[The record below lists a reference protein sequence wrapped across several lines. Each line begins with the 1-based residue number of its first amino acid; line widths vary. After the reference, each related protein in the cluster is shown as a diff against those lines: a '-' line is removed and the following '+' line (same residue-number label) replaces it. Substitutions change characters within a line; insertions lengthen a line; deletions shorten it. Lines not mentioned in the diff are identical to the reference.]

1 MKNSP
6 RKFRSVLR
14 LALATVVAATLG
26 FGQALIGTS
35 AANAA
40 DIGAEVTNINVTI
53 EGPDLVTVGWGQ
65 RFTMNGSL
73 SLPGSAN
80 PGDTFTWQVPHQI
93 SWQKDVTLEVDG
105 VKMIDVVIEGNIA
118 TFTLRP
124 EVASVVDRTVG
135 FSFSGRFKSD
145 PALLDPSTQV
155 LQVIANGQVVAS
167 KTVTTRK
174 QPVPTAPVKDG
185 KQVWFTRDDECRQQT
200 ASCLNTHITLKS
212 GDRGVVKLTDPAGDN
227 WRFDCST
234 LTVNQNFYT
243 ADGVTSNNAMSKV
256 SNLVCNETMLSLE
269 LDTTGTPDNSTY
281 KVNLQM
287 SALVPGGTG
296 LVTYDNE
303 ARIETPDGSAGD
315 LSVSLQSSYV
325 GGYVIGSSI
334 RIRKIDA
341 AGNDANEKSQAVELP
356 TGATK
361 LKYAVVNNGD
371 QPLTDVKV
379 ADEVKVG
386 NAKVKNLKCVFPDKT
401 EGTQWAGP
409 FKPQTTFNCTAELT
423 EVVGYHHNEAKVT
436 VTGVNHEPI
445 TRTDPYWAHKHER
458 VAVGNK
464 VWIDANRN
472 GKLDEGEPG
481 KGDVTL
487 TISRSD
493 GQPVTAFDGSAY
505 TTTTTTSADGDYK
518 FENLAELPADVRYVV
533 SIAYPAGYVATKANV
548 GGDEGVDNN
557 S

>member
-53 EGPDLVTVGWGQ
+53 DGPDLVTVGWGQ

-124 EVASVVDRTVG
+124 EVANVVDRTVG

-145 PALLDPSTQV
+145 AEFLNPSTQV
-155 LQVIANGQVVAS
+155 LQVIANGAVVAS

-174 QPVPTAPVKDG
+174 PPAQTAPVKDG

-200 ASCLNTHITLKS
+200 AGCLNTHITLKS

-234 LTVNQNFYT
+234 LWVYRYT
-243 ADGVTSNNAMSKV
+243 YTESGVTSTNAIEKV
-256 SNLVCNETMLSLE
+256 KNLECTETSLSLE
-269 LDTTGTPDNSTY
+269 VDTSGTPDNSTY
-281 KVNLQM
+281 KINLTM

-303 ARIETPDGSAGD
+303 A
-315 LSVSLQSSYV
+315 
-325 GGYVIGSSI
+325 
-334 RIRKIDA
+334 
-341 AGNDANEKSQAVELP
+341 
-356 TGATK
+356 
-361 LKYAVVNNGD
+361 
-371 QPLTDVKV
+371 
-379 ADEVKVG
+379 
-386 NAKVKNLKCVFPDKT
+386 
-401 EGTQWAGP
+401 
-409 FKPQTTFNCTAELT
+409 
-423 EVVGYHHNEAKVT
+423 
-436 VTGVNHEPI
+436 
-445 TRTDPYWAHKHER
+445 
-458 VAVGNK
+458 
-464 VWIDANRN
+464 
-472 GKLDEGEPG
+472 
-481 KGDVTL
+481 TL
-487 TISRSD
+487 
-493 GQPVTAFDGSAY
+493 
-505 TTTTTTSADGDYK
+505 
-518 FENLAELPADVRYVV
+518 
-533 SIAYPAGYVATKANV
+533 
-548 GGDEGVDNN
+548 
-557 S
+557 